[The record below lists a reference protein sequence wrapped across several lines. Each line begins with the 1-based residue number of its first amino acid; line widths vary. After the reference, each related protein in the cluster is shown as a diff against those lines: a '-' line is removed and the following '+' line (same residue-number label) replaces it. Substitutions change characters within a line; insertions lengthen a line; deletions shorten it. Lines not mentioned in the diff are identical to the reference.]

1 MIEDEAWPSAQAFT
15 SWAKSVTVSPS
26 IFRSMVTVEPQSFEW
41 AVALASGAAKP
52 ADPRNRAGQLDDAAI
67 VDLVEHCRTADLPG
81 SGLGLL
87 SPPANRLYRR
97 RRGGIEVRAGPAL
110 AGTPAFMP
118 RDWRDNG
125 RRYQATLCRAD
136 RPRALYARAG
146 RTAAFAPGGG
156 GGGAGADRL
165 YRRQS
170 DPRGLA
176 GYAQARGRGPGRAL
190 SRLPRSAGQGAG
202 AYLRRDRAL

>member
-1 MIEDEAWPSAQAFT
+1 MGRGAGVGI
-15 SWAKSVTVSPS
+15 
-26 IFRSMVTVEPQSFEW
+26 VEP
-41 AVALASGAAKP
+41 P
-52 ADPRNRAGQLDDAAI
+52 DPRDRAGKLDDAAI

-81 SGLGLL
+81 
-87 SPPANRLYRR
+87 RVFT
-97 RRGGIEVRAGPAL
+97 VRAWVYCLHPPIDYIGADVVELKFGPGAE
-110 AGTPAFMP
+110 TPAFVP

-136 RPRALYARAG
+136 RPRAQYARAG
-146 RTAAFAPGGG
+146 RAAAYAPGGG

-176 GYAQARGRGPGRAL
+176 GYA
-190 SRLPRSAGQGAG
+190 
-202 AYLRRDRAL
+202 

>member
-1 MIEDEAWPSAQAFT
+1 MGRGAGVGGGQA
-15 SWAKSVTVSPS
+15 
-26 IFRSMVTVEPQSFEW
+26 
-41 AVALASGAAKP
+41 

-81 SGLGLL
+81 
-87 SPPANRLYRR
+87 
-97 RRGGIEVRAGPAL
+97 RAFTVSALVYCLRPLIDYIGADVVELKFGPGPAL

-125 RRYQATLCRAD
+125 RRYQATVCRPD
-136 RPRALYARAG
+136 RPRAQYARAG
-146 RTAAFAPGGG
+146 RAAASARGGG
-156 GGGAGADRL
+156 GGGAGPDRL

-176 GYAQARGRGPGRAL
+176 GYAQARGRGLGRAL
-190 SRLPRSAGQGAG
+190 SRLPRSAAQGAG
-202 AYLRRDRAL
+202 AHLRRDRAL